1 MGQLVFYFLECLV
14 SILFCLKHLK
24 KDLKLLVDWKKLW
37 CQI

>member
-14 SILFCLKHLK
+14 SILFETFK